1 MIEGALSSNQDR
13 IANHIEQFYMNLYSE
28 QQVQHPFPDV
38 LDFPRISGDNVDW
51 LEKPFEESEV
61 FEVIMEFNG
70 GINLLGLTVFRWLS
84 FKLAGGSLKQTSWL
98 CSTTSMSLA
107 SLKKA

>member
-38 LDFPRISGDNVDW
+38 LDFPRISRDNVIW
-51 LEKPFEESEV
+51 LERLFEEVEI
-61 FEVIMEFNG
+61 FEVIKEFNG
-70 GINLLGLTVFRWLS
+70 DKSPGPDGFPIAF
-84 FKLAGGSLKQTSWL
+84 FQA
-98 CSTTSMSLA
+98 C
-107 SLKKA
+107 